1 MNHTFLSRD
10 HRGLRPLGIFLPS
23 LSICDKTICWN
34 EHRKFLGGVFYRV
47 SLVVPMHRCVWRA
60 YVSSLSKSFHAQIC
74 DSFPSVKIDY
84 SSWWLSRVKWLH
96 FSSAMWS
103 CNITLDLSLCV
114 DFSFLQ
120 LAEVRQIL
128 RRLFFEMRFCNSFI
142 ILIIIQA
149 IMKNP
154 TPTHLPLMQFV
165 MHWIL
170 DFKCQLLKSPYIC
183 QRQERCGARV
193 INNDKPFLWTMTVKK
208 KSSVFRP
215 NYEPLCQV
223 QMRCCS
229 TVFLIMYLRH
239 RASTSCIA
247 ALDEADTGRRHGSF
261 SLLLTS
267 VWGCSRFYCPRCCTS
282 LFCSV
287 ILYSV
292 LGSVVFAFFVLCFGD
307 ALFPWYLVFAFFPF
321 SLSFFCYF

>member
-120 LAEVRQIL
+120 LAEVHQIL

-142 ILIIIQA
+142 IFIIIEA
-149 IMKNP
+149 IIKNP
-154 TPTHLPLMQFV
+154 TPTHLPLMQYV

-183 QRQERCGARV
+183 QRQGRCGARV
-193 INNDKPFLWTMTVKK
+193 INNDKPFFVNYDRKK
-208 KSSVFRP
+208 EIVRFSTQLRTIMSGTNALLFDCIFNHVFAASRFHLV
-215 NYEPLCQV
+215 Y
-223 QMRCCS
+223 CS
-229 TVFLIMYLRH
+229 AGRGRH
-239 RASTSCIA
+239 RAAPWFILAIINKRLRMLEILLS
-247 ALDEADTGRRHGSF
+247 ALLHFAVLFCYLVFGPRF
-261 SLLLTS
+261 
-267 VWGCSRFYCPRCCTS
+267 GCVCVFCS
-282 LFCSV
+282 LFLDV
-287 ILYSV
+287 
-292 LGSVVFAFFVLCFGD
+292 
-307 ALFPWYLVFAFFPF
+307 LFPWYLVFAFFPF
-321 SLSFFCYF
+321 SLFFCYF